1 MFKAAQGTIA
11 DFDMYGEMPVPENN
25 IERVDNNGFV
35 FRSGAQIVSTLKN
48 PRGALLLGSEAFEI
62 DISPDQKNVSGLDHG
77 RVEFGKSILGALS
90 IVHPKPEILV
100 VGLGNQKSRILGP
113 ETSEYLRSL
122 GIRVQL
128 SNTENAASD
137 FDLLA
142 TERKQQIGALLLPGH
157 I

>member
-11 DFDMYGEMPVPENN
+11 DFDMYGEIPVPENN

-35 FRSGAQIVSTLKN
+35 FRSGAQIVSTTKQ

-62 DISPDQKNVSGLDHG
+62 DLSPSLNNVQGLDQG
-77 RVEFGKSILGALS
+77 RVELGHSILGALS
-90 IVHPKPEILV
+90 VVHPKPELLV
-100 VGLGNQKSRILGP
+100 VGLGNKKSRILGP
-113 ETSEYLRSL
+113 QTSEYLRSL

-128 SNTENAASD
+128 SNTANAASD